1 MQRGGALGEGVGFVL
16 WHWMAQGFPVASGE
30 KGFFQPVSIPV
41 LYGCWWRES
50 PLASCW
56 SGVAKPMCFT
66 FTVRSRR
73 EPEQSPLVG
82 IIILLSSLE
91 NISRVIKGLPIAF
104 SLSLPGWVWRKLTR
118 TATSVVIP
126 CLAAQSCPTLCDPM
140 DCSTPSFPV
149 LHYFL
154 EFAQTH
160 VH

>member
-1 MQRGGALGEGVGFVL
+1 MYVSGGESGVQRGGALGEGVGFVL

-73 EPEQSPLVG
+73 EPEQSLG
-82 IIILLSSLE
+82 GNYNSSILPRE
-91 NISRVIKGLPIAF
+91 
-104 SLSLPGWVWRKLTR
+104 
-118 TATSVVIP
+118 
-126 CLAAQSCPTLCDPM
+126 
-140 DCSTPSFPV
+140 
-149 LHYFL
+149 YF
-154 EFAQTH
+154 
-160 VH
+160 